1 MAMIKRAGAS
11 CLALMLAAGGLLGIH
26 HLLHVARGQNGKPS
40 AAKHELSLKAA
51 VGTKKRSRDAA
62 FGTPAGPPKES
73 AEAPAFYLASD
84 FDPASVGE
92 ILATSGQTAP
102 APAPVPA
109 PMPAPANAVPLP
121 PSSEDW
127 PLPTPSAKRDASPE
141 TGKESNPRRASS
153 GRRIIDR
160 ELPNTSSEER
170 DLWHEQTKD
179 LSLND
184 LRELMRIRAGGPT
197 VGSEPGRQRRLCRA
211 TAPASARFS
220 RDRRRSVFPAVK
232 RQWRTVNRR
241 AGS

>member
-62 FGTPAGPPKES
+62 FGTPAGPPKERP
-73 AEAPAFYLASD
+73 EAPAFYLASD

-121 PSSEDW
+121 HVIGRLAP
-127 PLPTPSAKRDASPE
+127 PHAVRQARRF
-141 TGKESNPRRASS
+141 TGNRQGKQPASS
-153 GRRIIDR
+153 VVGSA
-160 ELPNTSSEER
+160 SSIE
-170 DLWHEQTKD
+170 
-179 LSLND
+179 NY
-184 LRELMRIRAGGPT
+184 RIRARKNATYGM
-197 VGSEPGRQRRLCRA
+197 SRRKIFR
-211 TAPASARFS
+211 
-220 RDRRRSVFPAVK
+220 
-232 RQWRTVNRR
+232 
-241 AGS
+241 